1 MGSITGFTLL
11 IVSFVV
17 FFLGLSDRRPRMK
30 KPAQR
35 GRRRAS
41 EFLDL
46 SGRLLQAMTVR
57 RHGGSMMMMVV
68 TEMAV
73 ALHLIQTIRQDGT
86 LCQIVLAERAP

>member
-1 MGSITGFTLL
+1 
-11 IVSFVV
+11 
-17 FFLGLSDRRPRMK
+17 MK

-46 SGRLLQAMTVR
+46 SGRLLQAITVR
-57 RHGGSMMMMVV
+57 RHGGSMMMVM

-73 ALHLIQTIRQDGT
+73 ALHLIQTIRQKGA
-86 LCQIVLAERAP
+86 LCQPLHLLLVVQFPVCRLHRCKMIQSPERAD

>member
-1 MGSITGFTLL
+1 
-11 IVSFVV
+11 
-17 FFLGLSDRRPRMK
+17 MK

-46 SGRLLQAMTVR
+46 SGRLLQAITVR
-57 RHGGSMMMMVV
+57 RHGSTMMVMV

-73 ALHLIQTIRQDGT
+73 ALHLIQTIRQDRP
-86 LCQIVLAERAP
+86 LCQIILAESAGKSAK